1 LVVVLVF
8 QTWGSAGSPQSTL
21 WSPLGFG
28 SPDGPSKEPS
38 PPPSPELAEDPFWDS
53 GYDAVGRLEKMNLN
67 DCEKPI
73 FQNIGLCS
81 NQALTDHQLRAI
93 EVIIN
98 FPFFFSII
106 YIFLSFTNFLGIN
119 LLFSCYGYIVLQ
131 AETRASY
138 EATRLFKLGKTSK
151 CFSAV

>member
-1 LVVVLVF
+1 MF

-21 WSPLGFG
+21 WSPLGSSNG
-28 SPDGPSKEPS
+28 SPDGPSKELS

-53 GYDAVGRLEKMNLN
+53 SYDGRLEKMNLN

-73 FQNIGLCS
+73 FQNIGLYS

-98 FPFFFSII
+98 FPFFFSFIYIHI
-106 YIFLSFTNFLGIN
+106 YIFLSFTNFLGIK
-119 LLFSCYGYIVLQ
+119 Y
-131 AETRASY
+131 
-138 EATRLFKLGKTSK
+138 
-151 CFSAV
+151 